1 MDEGFDQNSLSP
13 DELAI
18 LQAFDAM
25 DLGNME
31 GGEGG
36 EGEEEG
42 EQSKNA
48 SQLPRTS
55 FSDQHA
61 LTSMLLGDEMLALFV
76 GEVEEDLTAIR
87 EILRRVEPEED
98 IDPLPLQTL
107 QRFAHKVKG
116 TSGAIGCTIIST
128 IAYYMEELTGQI
140 ARGMLV
146 PFIGLHALLQTVYA
160 LEMTLNS
167 VITYGEESD
176 HPLAE
181 LEAEYHA
188 LNIAIQHRNTVKPP
202 SFAVKEAESPVR
214 VLFNHTDEEDG
225 VPSKHVLEPSASSF
239 VRVDMRRF
247 EQLVSHT
254 EDLAELQAAIKN
266 AQAEVE
272 QALQELHVAQARL
285 RQVEAL
291 VSINLFTTG
300 SNVAAPAV
308 NDERPTSS
316 LVARILD
323 EAAQRTGHLYQRK
336 SKYPPQWL
344 KAGRWSQWDPLE
356 LDHFTENDV
365 LIHSFD
371 EAIADVATASTRLRT
386 ALTRLNHF
394 TQAHMA
400 QATNV
405 RNDTLLL
412 RLTPLSSLLHRIER
426 AVMMS
431 TLAQQRQVR
440 FEIEGETTEIDQ
452 DILEELKQPLL
463 QLVRTCLAQSYQK
476 PSHSTEQSNAPDRIW
491 LHARTLGNEVVIEL
505 GFSMTISGGALDG
518 VQETIQRL
526 HGSIAVE
533 QNVVGGIT
541 FVIRLPR
548 TQGAV
553 RSLLVRIGSHQVVVP
568 FSQVQRI
575 DDGKH
580 YAPEECYSLTG
591 LLGFPMERAGRE
603 ATPSVLMVQAN
614 STHLPVQ
621 VDEIIGDV
629 ELVVKPLAPHLQRP
643 GIAGTVID
651 GMRNVMLVVEIPE
664 LVRQYAMRQP
674 EARAKIA
681 DNKQETH
688 VEQGPPV
695 VLIADDSVYIRR
707 SVRETLSRAGY
718 RVIEAEDGMKA
729 LERLVDEP
737 PDALLLDMEMPNLNG
752 YDVLSMMR
760 VHPELASVKVVM
772 LTSHT
777 AEKHQTHAR
786 ELGAHAY
793 LTKPC
798 PDDTLLSTL
807 HTLLTS

>member
-13 DELAI
+13 DEQAI

-25 DLGNME
+25 DLGDLE
-31 GGEGG
+31 GVE
-36 EGEEEG
+36 EREEREEG
-42 EQSKNA
+42 KPPKDA
-48 SQLPRTS
+48 SRPS
-55 FSDQHA
+55 SDQDA
-61 LTSMLLGDEMLALFV
+61 LTPMLLGNEMLALFV
-76 GEVEEDLTAIR
+76 GEVEEDMTAIR
-87 EILRRVEPEED
+87 EILRHVEPEENV
-98 IDPLPLQTL
+98 DPISLQAL

-116 TSGAIGCTIIST
+116 TSGAIGCTVIAT
-128 IAYYMEELTGQI
+128 IAYYMEALTGQI

-188 LNIAIQHRNTVKPP
+188 LNIAIQQRNTANPL
-202 SFAVKEAESPVR
+202 SFAVKEAEPPVR
-214 VLFNHTDEEDG
+214 ILLNSVDEEDG
-225 VPSKHVLEPSASSF
+225 TPAKRVLAHPSVRSS
-239 VRVDMRRF
+239 VRVDTRRF
-247 EQLVSHT
+247 ERLVSHT
-254 EDLAELQAAIKN
+254 EDLAELQAPIKN

-272 QALQELHVAQARL
+272 QALQELYIAQARL

-291 VSINLFTTG
+291 VAINLFTTG
-300 SNVAAPAV
+300 SNITAPPV

-344 KAGRWSQWDPLE
+344 KAGGLSQWDALE

-371 EAIADVATASTRLRT
+371 EAIADVATASTQLRT
-386 ALTRLNHF
+386 ALTHLNHI

-400 QATNV
+400 QATSV

-412 RLTPLSSLLHRIER
+412 RLAPLSSLLNRIER

-431 TLAQQRQVR
+431 ALAQQRQVR

-463 QLVRTCLAQSYQK
+463 QLVRTCLAQSYQE
-476 PSHSTEQSNAPDRIW
+476 PFHSAEQSNTPDRIW
-491 LHARTLGNEVVIEL
+491 LHARILGNEVVIEL
-505 GFSMTISGGALDG
+505 GFSMTVGGGALDG

-526 HGSIAVE
+526 NGSITVR
-533 QNVVGGIT
+533 QNIAGGIT
-541 FVIRLPR
+541 FVMRLPR
-548 TQGAV
+548 AHGAV

-580 YAPEECYSLTG
+580 HAPEECYSLTS
-591 LLGFPMERAGRE
+591 LLGFPMERAVRE
-603 ATPSVLMVQAN
+603 ITPSVLIVQAN
-614 STHLPVQ
+614 STHLVVQ

-651 GMRNVMLVVEIPE
+651 GMRNVMLVVDIPE
-664 LVRQYAMRQP
+664 LVRQYALLRP
-674 EARAKIA
+674 EARTKIT
-681 DNKQETH
+681 DSQQETS
-688 VEQGPPV
+688 VEQVPPA

-707 SVRETLSRAGY
+707 SVRQTLSRAGY

-729 LERLVDEP
+729 LKLLVDEA

-760 VHPELASVKVVM
+760 VHPELAHVKVVM

-777 AEKHQTHAR
+777 AEKHQAHAR
-786 ELGAHAY
+786 ELGAHVY

-798 PDDTLLSTL
+798 PDDILLSTL
-807 HTLLTS
+807 QTLLTH

>member
-13 DELAI
+13 DDLAI

-31 GGEGG
+31 
-36 EGEEEG
+36 EGEKEQEEG
-42 EQSKNA
+42 KQPKDA
-48 SQLPRTS
+48 SQPSRTPS
-55 FSDQHA
+55 SDQHA
-61 LTSMLLGDEMLALFV
+61 LTTMLLGDEMLALFV

-87 EILRRVEPEED
+87 DILRHVEPEED
-98 IDPLPLQTL
+98 IDPAPLQTL

-116 TSGAIGCTIIST
+116 TSGAIGCTIIAT
-128 IAYYMEELTGQI
+128 IAYDMEELTGQI
-140 ARGMLV
+140 ARRILV

-167 VITYGEESD
+167 VITYGKESD

-188 LNIAIQHRNTVKPP
+188 LNIAIQQRNAVKPLP
-202 SFAVKEAESPVR
+202 SVVKEAETPPVR
-214 VLFNHTDEEDG
+214 VLFNSTAEEDG
-225 VPSKHVLEPSASSF
+225 TPSKRVPEHPSASSF

-266 AQAEVE
+266 AQVEVE
-272 QALQELHVAQARL
+272 QALQELHVAQVRL

-291 VSINLFTTG
+291 VSIKLFTTR

-344 KAGRWSQWDPLE
+344 KAGGLSQWDTLE

-386 ALTRLNHF
+386 ALTHLNHI

-412 RLTPLSSLLHRIER
+412 RLAPLSSLLNRIER

-431 TLAQQRQVR
+431 ALAQQRQVR

-476 PSHSTEQSNAPDRIW
+476 PSHSTEQSDAPDRIW
-491 LHARTLGNEVVIEL
+491 LHARTLGNEVMIEL
-505 GFSMTISGGALDG
+505 GFSMTIGGGALDG

-526 HGSIAVE
+526 HGSITVE
-533 QNVVGGIT
+533 QNRADGIT

-568 FSQVQRI
+568 FAQVQRI

-580 YAPEECYSLTG
+580 YAPEECYSLTS
-591 LLGFPMERAGRE
+591 LLGFPMERAARE
-603 ATPSVLMVQAN
+603 ITSSVLIVQAN
-614 STHLPVQ
+614 STHLVVQ

-664 LVRQYAMRQP
+664 LVRQYALLLP
-674 EARAKIA
+674 EARAKIT
-681 DNKQETH
+681 DSKQETYT
-688 VEQGPPV
+688 EQGPPV
-695 VLIADDSVYIRR
+695 VLIADDSVYIRH
-707 SVRETLSRAGY
+707 SVRHALSRAGY

-729 LERLVDEP
+729 LELLVDAP

-760 VHPELASVKVVM
+760 VHPELAHVKVIM

-786 ELGAHAY
+786 KLGAHVY

-798 PDDTLLSTL
+798 PDDMLLSTL

>member
-1 MDEGFDQNSLSP
+1 
-13 DELAI
+13 
-18 LQAFDAM
+18 
-25 DLGNME
+25 
-31 GGEGG
+31 
-36 EGEEEG
+36 
-42 EQSKNA
+42 
-48 SQLPRTS
+48 
-55 FSDQHA
+55 
-61 LTSMLLGDEMLALFV
+61 MLLGDEMLALFV

-87 EILRRVEPEED
+87 EILRHVEPEED
-98 IDPLPLQTL
+98 IDPASLQTL

-116 TSGAIGCTIIST
+116 TSGAIGCTIIAT
-128 IAYYMEELTGQI
+128 IAYDMEELTGQI
-140 ARGMLV
+140 ARRMLV

-160 LEMTLNS
+160 LEMTLNG
-167 VITYGEESD
+167 VITYGAESN

-181 LEAEYHA
+181 LEDEYHA
-188 LNIAIQHRNTVKPP
+188 LNIAIQQRNTAKPP
-202 SFAVKEAESPVR
+202 SFATKEAESSPVR
-214 VLFNHTDEEDG
+214 VLLNSTTEEDG
-225 VPSKHVLEPSASSF
+225 VHAKRVSEHPSASSF

-285 RQVEAL
+285 RQVEAM
-291 VSINLFTTG
+291 VSINLFATR
-300 SNVAAPAV
+300 SNVAAPTV

-344 KAGRWSQWDPLE
+344 KAGALSQWDTLE

-386 ALTRLNHF
+386 ALTHLNHI

-412 RLTPLSSLLHRIER
+412 RLTPLSSLLNRIER

-431 TLAQQRQVR
+431 ALAQQRQVQ

-476 PSHSTEQSNAPDRIW
+476 PSYSTEQSNAPGDRIW
-491 LHARTLGNEVVIEL
+491 LHARTLGNEVMIEL
-505 GFSMTISGGALDG
+505 GFSMTIGGGALDG

-526 HGSIAVE
+526 HGSITVE
-533 QNVVGGIT
+533 QNLADGIT

-568 FSQVQRI
+568 FAQVQRI

-580 YAPEECYSLTG
+580 YASEECYSLTS
-591 LLGFPMERAGRE
+591 LLGFPMERAVRE
-603 ATPSVLMVQAN
+603 TTPSVLIVPVN
-614 STHLPVQ
+614 STHLAVQ

-664 LVRQYAMRQP
+664 LVRRY
-674 EARAKIA
+674 
-681 DNKQETH
+681 
-688 VEQGPPV
+688 
-695 VLIADDSVYIRR
+695 
-707 SVRETLSRAGY
+707 
-718 RVIEAEDGMKA
+718 
-729 LERLVDEP
+729 
-737 PDALLLDMEMPNLNG
+737 ALL
-752 YDVLSMMR
+752 R
-760 VHPELASVKVVM
+760 PE
-772 LTSHT
+772 
-777 AEKHQTHAR
+777 
-786 ELGAHAY
+786 
-793 LTKPC
+793 
-798 PDDTLLSTL
+798 
-807 HTLLTS
+807 

>member
-31 GGEGG
+31 VGEGG
-36 EGEEEG
+36 EEREEG
-42 EQSKNA
+42 EQPKDA
-48 SQLPRTS
+48 SQPSRTPS
-55 FSDQHA
+55 STQHA
-61 LTSMLLGDEMLALFV
+61 LAPMLLEDEMLALFV
-76 GEVEEDLTAIR
+76 GEVEEDMTAIR
-87 EILRRVEPEED
+87 EILRHIEPEED
-98 IDPLPLQTL
+98 IDPVPLQSL

-146 PFIGLHALLQTVYA
+146 PFVGLHALLQTVYA

-188 LNIAIQHRNTVKPP
+188 LNIAIQQRNTVKPL
-202 SFAVKEAESPVR
+202 SFAVKEADAPPVR
-214 VLFNHTDEEDG
+214 VLLNSADEEDG
-225 VPSKHVLEPSASSF
+225 TTTKRVLGQPSASSF
-239 VRVDMRRF
+239 VRVDTRRF
-247 EQLVSHT
+247 EQLVLHT

-291 VSINLFTTG
+291 VSINLFTAR
-300 SNVAAPAV
+300 SNVAAPSL

-323 EAAQRTGHLYQRK
+323 EATQRTGRLYQRK

-344 KAGRWSQWDPLE
+344 KAGGLSQWDALE

-386 ALTRLNHF
+386 ALTHLNHI
-394 TQAHMA
+394 TQAYMA

-431 TLAQQRQVR
+431 ALAQQRQVG

-463 QLVRTCLAQSYQK
+463 QLVRTCLAQSYQE
-476 PSHSTEQSNAPDRIW
+476 PSHSTEQNNAPDRIW

-505 GFSMTISGGALDG
+505 GFSMTVGGGALDG

-526 HGSIAVE
+526 HGSITVRAKYSRWYHVCHAFAA
-533 QNVVGGIT
+533 NAGGRALLT
-541 FVIRLPR
+541 GTRRESPGR
-548 TQGAV
+548 GAV
-553 RSLLVRIGSHQVVVP
+553 
-568 FSQVQRI
+568 
-575 DDGKH
+575 
-580 YAPEECYSLTG
+580 LTG
-591 LLGFPMERAGRE
+591 A
-603 ATPSVLMVQAN
+603 
-614 STHLPVQ
+614 
-621 VDEIIGDV
+621 
-629 ELVVKPLAPHLQRP
+629 
-643 GIAGTVID
+643 
-651 GMRNVMLVVEIPE
+651 
-664 LVRQYAMRQP
+664 
-674 EARAKIA
+674 
-681 DNKQETH
+681 
-688 VEQGPPV
+688 
-695 VLIADDSVYIRR
+695 
-707 SVRETLSRAGY
+707 
-718 RVIEAEDGMKA
+718 
-729 LERLVDEP
+729 
-737 PDALLLDMEMPNLNG
+737 
-752 YDVLSMMR
+752 
-760 VHPELASVKVVM
+760 
-772 LTSHT
+772 
-777 AEKHQTHAR
+777 
-786 ELGAHAY
+786 AH
-793 LTKPC
+793 
-798 PDDTLLSTL
+798 
-807 HTLLTS
+807 

>member
-25 DLGNME
+25 NLENMV
-31 GGEGG
+31 
-36 EGEEEG
+36 EGEERE
-42 EQSKNA
+42 EEKPPKDA
-48 SQLPRTS
+48 SQPSHTAS
-55 FSDQHA
+55 SDQNA
-61 LTSMLLGDEMLALFV
+61 FPPTLLGDEMLTLFV
-76 GEVEEDLTAIR
+76 GEVEEDMAAIR
-87 EILRRVEPEED
+87 EILRHVEPEED
-98 IDPLPLQTL
+98 VDPAPLQAL
-107 QRFAHKVKG
+107 QRLAHKVKG
-116 TSGAIGCTIIST
+116 TSAAIGCTAIST
-128 IAYYMEELTGQI
+128 IAYYMEELTVQI
-140 ARGMLV
+140 AHRMLM
-146 PFIGLHALLQTVYA
+146 PFVGLHALVQTLYA

-181 LEAEYHA
+181 LKADYHA
-188 LNIAIQHRNTVKPP
+188 LNITIQQRNTVKPLP
-202 SFAVKEAESPVR
+202 FALKEADAPVR
-214 VLFNHTDEEDG
+214 VLLNSTDEVDG
-225 VPSKHVLEPSASSF
+225 VPAKHSQEHSSARSF
-239 VRVDMRRF
+239 VRVDTRRF

-254 EDLAELQAAIKN
+254 EELVELQAPIKN

-272 QALQELHVAQARL
+272 QALQELYFAQARFH
-285 RQVEAL
+285 QVEAL
-291 VSINLFTTG
+291 VSINLFTTR
-300 SNVAAPAV
+300 SNLTASSV

-323 EAAQRTGHLYQRK
+323 EATLRTGQLYQRK
-336 SKYPPQWL
+336 NKHPPQWL
-344 KAGRWSQWDPLE
+344 KAGSLPQWDTLE

-371 EAIADVATASTRLRT
+371 EAIADVVTASTRLRT
-386 ALTRLNHF
+386 ALTHLNHI
-394 TQAHMA
+394 TQAHIA

-412 RLTPLSSLLHRIER
+412 RLTPLSSLLNRLER

-431 TLAQQRQVR
+431 ALAQQRQVR

-452 DILEELKQPLL
+452 DILEDLKQPLL
-463 QLVRTCLAQSYQK
+463 QLVRTCLAQSYQE
-476 PSHSTEQSNAPDRIW
+476 PFHNTDQSNVPERIW
-491 LHARTLGNEVVIEL
+491 LHARTVGNEVVIEL
-505 GFSMTISGGALDG
+505 GFSMTIGGGALDG

-526 HGSIAVE
+526 HGSITVG
-533 QNVVGGIT
+533 QNIAGGIT
-541 FVIRLPR
+541 FVMRLPR

-575 DDGKH
+575 DEGKH
-580 YAPEECYSLTG
+580 YSPEECYSLNS
-591 LLGFPMERAGRE
+591 LLGFPRERAVRE
-603 ATPSVLMVQAN
+603 ITPSVLIVQAN
-614 STHLPVQ
+614 STRLVVQ

-651 GMRNVMLVVEIPE
+651 GMRNVMLVVDIPE
-664 LVRQYAMRQP
+664 LVRHYALPRP
-674 EARAKIA
+674 EVRAKIMA
-681 DNKQETH
+681 DKPETS
-688 VEQGPPV
+688 VEQEPLA
-695 VLIADDSVYIRR
+695 VLIADDSVYIRH
-707 SVRETLSRAGY
+707 SVRQTLSRAGY

-729 LERLVDEP
+729 LELLVDEP

-760 VHPELASVKVVM
+760 IHPELANVKVVM

-777 AEKHQTHAR
+777 AEKHQAHAR
-786 ELGAHAY
+786 KLGAHVY

-798 PDDTLLSTL
+798 PDDILLSTL